1 MVGLRI
7 LTLNIKEYKNMIN
20 QKQDIVEVLE
30 DLEKIKSKAKD
41 KLVFRSKHI
50 KVIDDLKN
58 EAFDLNIEYNII
70 HRIMRLSDLN

>member
-7 LTLNIKEYKNMIN
+7 LTLNIKGYKIMIN
-20 QKQDIVEVLE
+20 RKQDIVEVLE
-30 DLEKIKSKAKD
+30 DLEKIKSKAKN

-50 KVIDDLKN
+50 KIIDDLKN
-58 EAFDLNIEYNII
+58 EAFDLNIEYNVI

>member
-58 EAFDLNIEYNII
+58 EVFDLNIEYNII

>member
-30 DLEKIKSKAKD
+30 DLEKIKSKAKN

-50 KVIDDLKN
+50 KIIDDLKN

>member
-30 DLEKIKSKAKD
+30 DLEKIKSKTKD

-50 KVIDDLKN
+50 KIIDDLKN
-58 EAFDLNIEYNII
+58 EAFDLNIEYNVI

>member
-30 DLEKIKSKAKD
+30 DLEKIKSKTKD

-50 KVIDDLKN
+50 KIIDDLKN

>member
-58 EAFDLNIEYNII
+58 EAFDLNIEYNVI

>member
-1 MVGLRI
+1 
-7 LTLNIKEYKNMIN
+7 MIN
-20 QKQDIVEVLE
+20 RKQDIVEVLE
-30 DLEKIKSKAKD
+30 DLEKIKSKAKN

-50 KVIDDLKN
+50 KIIDDLKN